1 MRILRKNGCVFVL
14 LFAGFTQAL
23 ASTPEVISYPSVE
36 GSPAWASADFNGDSR
51 PDLVTATELGYR
63 AGSYQHRLE
72 LKLSGSGKTQVWP
85 LELFQAGLSI
95 SPEDIDEDGD
105 LDLVFENLRWR
116 TSLSVWMNDGSGR
129 FERITPEL
137 FSESLIW
144 GEPGVRAPSRGV
156 KPIHAAD
163 GRRVSCQRPE
173 AARVVAGF
181 DAGSLL
187 PSISSNT
194 VSSRSPVVDA
204 ARGPPQILS

>member
-51 PDLVTATELGYR
+51 SDLVTATELGYR

-72 LKLSGSGKTQVWP
+72 LKLSGSGQTQVWP
-85 LELFQAGLSI
+85 VGLFQDGLSI
-95 SPEDIDEDGD
+95 SPEDIDDDGD

-116 TSLSVWMNDGSGR
+116 TSLSVWRNDGSGR
-129 FERITPEL
+129 FEQIPPEL
-137 FSESLIW
+137 FGESLIW

-156 KPIHAAD
+156 KPIHVAD
-163 GRRVSCQRPE
+163 GRRITSHGVEPE
-173 AARVVAGF
+173 RAVVDF
-181 DAGSLL
+181 DPGSLL

-194 VSSRSPVVDA
+194 VASRSPVVET